1 MFICLFV
8 MIILGSHKHLQV
20 ATVSIMQSAI
30 FFLCFKRGLL
40 WQGLLLLHI
49 VRGIVFAEAI
59 PDEIH
64 AAIFALLALLVVRA
78 TADGIA
84 RGLRDLVLLG

>member
-1 MFICLFV
+1 MFIFLFV

-20 ATVSIMQSAI
+20 ATISIMQIAI
-30 FFLCFKRGLL
+30 FFLRFKRGLL
-40 WQGLLLLHI
+40 WQGLLLLNI
-49 VRGIVFAEAI
+49 VRGIVLAEAI

-64 AAIFALLALLVVRA
+64 AAISALLVLLVSRA

>member
-1 MFICLFV
+1 MFIFLFV

-20 ATVSIMQSAI
+20 ATISIMQIAI
-30 FFLCFKRGLL
+30 FFLRFKRGLL
-40 WQGLLLLHI
+40 WQGLLLNI
-49 VRGIVFAEAI
+49 VRGIVLAEAI

-64 AAIFALLALLVVRA
+64 AAISALLVLLVSRA

-84 RGLRDLVLLG
+84 RGL